1 MKEDNWDPVRLERA
15 AEQLRQEK
23 EAFESARRQDSLWFN
38 LRLVM
43 GYASIVLLISIMLI
57 ASYILLNS
65 DRFPKEVLISA
76 GAALFTDILG
86 LLLGVWKI
94 VLNPKFHTG
103 LAPTTNI
110 DNFININTRQES

>member
-23 EAFESARRQDSLWFN
+23 EALSRRRQDAFFN